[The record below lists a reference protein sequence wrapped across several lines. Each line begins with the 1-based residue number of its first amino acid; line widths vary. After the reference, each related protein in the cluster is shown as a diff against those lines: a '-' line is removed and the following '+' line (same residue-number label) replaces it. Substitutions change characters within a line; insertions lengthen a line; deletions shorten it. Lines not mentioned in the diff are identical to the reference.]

1 MRRMNTFAILRH
13 RTTRH
18 QRRNLTTTMD
28 VGQVQAARRRHGQC
42 FSTRH
47 CRHLLTGLHQSIKI
61 KFVRITLSSN
71 LAHNVL
77 VVVISAMQKC
87 KFLPLKKIVI
97 IL

>member
-28 VGQVQAARRRHGQC
+28 VGQVQAVRRRHGQC

-61 KFVRITLSSN
+61 KFVLKYLSARLS
-71 LAHNVL
+71 L
-77 VVVISAMQKC
+77 S
-87 KFLPLKKIVI
+87 
-97 IL
+97 